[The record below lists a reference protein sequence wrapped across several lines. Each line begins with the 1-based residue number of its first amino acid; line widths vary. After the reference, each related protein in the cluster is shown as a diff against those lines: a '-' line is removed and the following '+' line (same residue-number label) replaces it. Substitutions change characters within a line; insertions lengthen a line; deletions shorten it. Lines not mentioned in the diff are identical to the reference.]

1 MTAIL
6 SETETLHI
14 SASVEINEHLT
25 AVDTLI
31 GLGQIQKATFQAQQG
46 AQLYSNNVVALLK
59 YIECLRL
66 SGRAL
71 EAGNI
76 LSHAIQIAPD
86 NAHVLFELGLL
97 HERKNEIGSSIN
109 YYTKAIEH
117 ADCPKQA
124 YLQLAALYSRSD
136 NKAGA
141 LNVLIAAEKAFP
153 EDPDIIYMRG
163 RMAAGYTSAWH
174 LPMLADDARNHAY
187 QQAIQQTIRTG
198 DIVLDIG
205 TGSGLLAMMS
215 VEAGAEHVYACE
227 SNPILADLAN
237 KVIAQNGMD
246 HAITIIS
253 KHSSQMAVGI
263 DMPVHADVL
272 VTEIFDN
279 ALVGEG
285 VLPSINHAWS
295 HLLKSDARII
305 PHGATLKAV
314 LASAPTMNR
323 FHTVTRVSQFDL
335 SAMSALAHPMSYKD
349 IEPSFF
355 NDGANQVLSDPFI
368 VKSFDFTSSPALN
381 FQEYSDALVTKDGV
395 ADSIVLWFDLHLTS
409 DIVFSTERI
418 EPHQHWRQVCQVLL
432 QTTNVQNN
440 TKYQV
445 LTQYNRYYH
454 FQLNPIAP
462 EEQY

>member
-1 MTAIL
+1 MIAIL
-6 SETETLHI
+6 PETETLHI
-14 SASVEINEHLT
+14 SATVEINEHLT

-31 GLGQIQKATFQAQQG
+31 GLGQIQKATLQAQQG
-46 AQLYSNNVVALLK
+46 AQLYRDNIVALLK
-59 YIECLRL
+59 YVQCLRM

-86 NAHVLFELGLL
+86 NSHVLFELGLF
-97 HERKNEIGSSIN
+97 HERKSDIKSSIE
-109 YYTKAIEH
+109 YYTKAIERT
-117 ADCPKQA
+117 DCPKQV
-124 YLQLAALYSRSD
+124 YLQLTALYSHSN
-136 NKAGA
+136 NKAKA
-141 LNVLIAAEKAFP
+141 LNILIDAEKAFP
-153 EDPDIIYMRG
+153 EDPDITYMRG

-174 LPMLADDARNHAY
+174 LPMLADDARNQAY
-187 QQAIQQTIRTG
+187 QKAIQQIVKAG

-246 HAITIIS
+246 HAITIIP
-253 KHSSQMAVGI
+253 KHSSKMSVGI

-295 HLLKSDARII
+295 HLLKSNARII
-305 PHGATLKAV
+305 PHSATLKAV

-323 FHTVTRVSQFDL
+323 FHNVTPIGQFDL
-335 SAMSALAHPMSYKD
+335 SAMNALAHPMSYKD

-355 NDGANQVLSDPFI
+355 NDGANQILSDPFI
-368 VKSFDFTSSPALN
+368 IKSFDFTSPPALD
-381 FQEYSDALVTKDGV
+381 FKEYSNAFTTKDGV
-395 ADSIVLWFDLHLTS
+395 ADSIVLWFDLHLAN
-409 DIVFSTERI
+409 DIVFSTETI

-445 LTQYNRYYH
+445 LTQYSRYYH
-454 FQLNPIAP
+454 FQLNPVVP